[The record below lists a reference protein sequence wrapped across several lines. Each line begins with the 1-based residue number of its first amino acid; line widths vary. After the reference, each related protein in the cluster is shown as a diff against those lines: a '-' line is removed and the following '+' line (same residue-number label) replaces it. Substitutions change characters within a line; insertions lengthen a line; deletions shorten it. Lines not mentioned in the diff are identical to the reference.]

1 MWREYITFTMYF
13 EREVFHKLNIK
24 IKDMKKT
31 VKFNLLGMTFELPT
45 HCLRTHSYSGVALLN
60 PVISI
65 GRKEVPLMFKQFMKE
80 KYPTML
86 VWGKSSSFANG
97 CSSDLYACHTNGDE
111 LVWGSDVYKEIAS
124 FCNMFKGG
132 HYDGMHDSYEYAEN
146 GKTDNGTE
154 LEFNAKYVSF
164 NGKAPYG
171 TWPEALRFL
180 KGAMAGEYVWG
191 VLSVEKAI
199 EKLKG
204 YSYTEATITKA
215 VSALG
220 V

>member
-1 MWREYITFTMYF
+1 
-13 EREVFHKLNIK
+13 
-24 IKDMKKT
+24 MKKT
-31 VKFNLLGMTFELPT
+31 VKFNLLGMTFELPSN
-45 HCLRTHSYSGVALLN
+45 CLRTHSYSGVALLN

-97 CSSDLYACHTNGDE
+97 CSSDLYACYADGSE
-111 LVWGSDVYKEIAS
+111 LEWGTDDYREIAS

-132 HYDGMHDSYEYAEN
+132 HYDGMHDLYEYAEN

-164 NGKAPYG
+164 NGKAPFG

-191 VLSVEKAI
+191 ALSIEKAI